1 MFVSFSNFHVGGC
14 IFLFIGAVCSAIL
27 LFRDLFWDVFFGG
40 MNRSPLKNH
49 LVQKILPLPK
59 WWDFFPFLAGICSPG
74 KAVNLIPDSKS
85 C

>member
-49 LVQKILPLPK
+49 LVQKNLTLAQMVGFLPLFGR
-59 WWDFFPFLAGICSPG
+59 DLFTREGC
-74 KAVNLIPDSKS
+74 
-85 C
+85 